1 MVVFFLKKNK
11 QDLEFI
17 ITNKITHII
26 NCSGKQI
33 ANHWLSLGI
42 NYLTYNWL
50 DIDSQVKLQIFFIY
64 FLKKN
69 KNNKGYFRRER

>member
-50 DIDSQVKLQIFFIY
+50 DIDSQVIFFLI
-64 FLKKN
+64 FLEIKKKKN
-69 KNNKGYFRRER
+69 KGDFRRER